1 MKKILFIDNSKPVR
15 LLLHNF
21 FKKEYNVV
29 TLPDSAAALHYVSA
43 VEMPDLI
50 IIDPAE
56 SRASN
61 DYTFI
66 RYIKKSAIF
75 RDIQIIVLTKD
86 VANIEELLSGSE
98 VSLCVQKPFDPI
110 KLRGTIQTVL
120 AS

>member
-21 FKKEYNVV
+21 FKKEYDVV
-29 TLPDSAAALHYVSA
+29 TVPDSGAALRHISA

-50 IIDPAE
+50 IIDPSE
-56 SRASN
+56 SRVST

-66 RYIKKSAIF
+66 RYIKKSILF
-75 RDIQIIVLTKD
+75 RHIQIVVLTKD
-86 VANIEELLSGSE
+86 VANIEELLAGAD
-98 VSLCVQKPFDPI
+98 VSLCIEKPFDPI
-110 KLRGTIQTVL
+110 KLRGSIQTLL